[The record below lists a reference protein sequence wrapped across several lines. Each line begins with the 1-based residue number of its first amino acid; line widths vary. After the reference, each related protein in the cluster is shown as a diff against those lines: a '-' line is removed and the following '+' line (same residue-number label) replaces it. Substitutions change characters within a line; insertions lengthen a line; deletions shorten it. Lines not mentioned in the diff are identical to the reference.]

1 MLIQREW
8 QSMVHRFTRRNNPT
22 IDDQTGFAP
31 IFLQFL
37 DVVHQVIRFYLKIK
51 LTLSSFLLILLYQ
64 IAHHQHQS
72 LVFGKIY
79 KKFIIIRQKSS
90 ILII

>member
-1 MLIQREW
+1 MICLEDEWDETAQITSTVELLLDSYYRTMEGFRMLIQREW

-22 IDDQTGFAP
+22 FDDQTGFAP

-51 LTLSSFLLILLYQ
+51 LTLS
-64 IAHHQHQS
+64 H
-72 LVFGKIY
+72 
-79 KKFIIIRQKSS
+79 
-90 ILII
+90 